1 MPQSRDLRIRVA
13 TPDDGEGLALLDRLA
28 WSHLHAVVPEPQ
40 PPYPPFFSERHAP
53 EDCLVAEAGD
63 RLAGYLHLGF
73 PTPVDS
79 NRHVRQI
86 QGLVVSEEARGR
98 GVGRA
103 LVRAA
108 VDEARR
114 RGARRLTLRVLGHNT
129 PARKLYEAEG
139 FVVEGVLPEEFRLDG
154 QYVDDVLMG
163 RFL

>member
-1 MPQSRDLRIRVA
+1 MPESRDLRIRVA
-13 TPDDGEGLALLDRLA
+13 TPDDGEVLALLDRLA

-53 EDCLVAEAGD
+53 EDCLVAELGD

-73 PTPVDS
+73 PTPVAS

-86 QGLVVSEEARGR
+86 QGLIVSEEARGR

-103 LVRAA
+103 LVRSA

-129 PARKLYEAEG
+129 PARGLYEAEG